1 MGVNERRMLK
11 ERLAR
16 GETVLAPGAYDPL
29 TARIVEAHGFPAAFV
44 GGFITGAHLAC
55 SEPLVTMTEQ
65 VEVARKIVDA
75 VSIPVICDAG
85 AGFGEPLH
93 TARTV
98 EQFEAAGVAAIHI
111 EDQIYPKRISYF
123 RELER
128 VTALHEFILKLEWAL
143 KTRND
148 SNFLIIGRTDAFTAQ
163 NGGREETVKRGL
175 AIRDVG
181 ADLLMVRGISTREE
195 LEFFRA
201 AVPDIR
207 MLVIAGAK
215 WVDLTADEYAKLGYQ
230 LVIYATSPATSAA
243 GAVWDNYETLKN
255 TGRLGTPGG
264 GDEYYRQRRIVEKL
278 VGFERFMAIEN
289 ATTERGTEGIADR
302 FSEQRG
308 KKGSGAARH

>member
-1 MGVNERRMLK
+1 MVANVRRTLRD
-11 ERLAR
+11 RLER
-16 GETVLAPGAYDPL
+16 GETVMAPGAYDPL
-29 TARIVEAHGFPAAFV
+29 TARIVEAHGFPAVFV

-65 VEVARKIVDA
+65 VEVGRKVAQAVD
-75 VSIPVICDAG
+75 IPVICDAG

-93 TARTV
+93 TARAV
-98 EQFEAAGVAAIHI
+98 EQFEAAGIAAIHI

-128 VTALHEFILKLEWAL
+128 VIALDEYISKLEWAL
-143 KTRND
+143 RARKD
-148 SNFLIIGRTDAFTAQ
+148 DDFLIIGRTDAYTAQ

-195 LEFFRA
+195 LEFFRT

-215 WVDLTADEYAKLGYQ
+215 WHDLTAEEYGALGYQ
-230 LVIYATSPATSAA
+230 LVIYATSPVTSAVSA
-243 GAVWDNYETLKN
+243 IWENYETLKT
-255 TGRLGTPGG
+255 TGRLATPGG
-264 GDEYYRQRRIVEKL
+264 SEEYFRQRRLVEKV
-278 VGFERFMAIEN
+278 VGFERFMAIED
-289 ATTERGTEGIADR
+289 ATTERGTRTVVDPFA
-302 FSEQRG
+302 EQRG
-308 KKGSGAARH
+308 VKGAAAAQE